1 MRDHSHEDVR
11 PTEQEMS
18 VWNDIDKLLQKKDD
32 VINKLNNYQ
41 GKDEFIRKAIAS
53 RTDISDPAGP
63 LSPEEEAAWKEI
75 SVQAV
80 IINEFYQ
87 FAVSLGM
94 KQVRQTH
101 SPRRGRVSKTHK
113 GVIQH
118 RTKGHTH

>member
-1 MRDHSHEDVR
+1 M
-11 PTEQEMS
+11 
-18 VWNDIDKLLQKKDD
+18 WNDIDRLLQKKDD

-94 KQVRQTH
+94 KANATTTLTTQRQ
-101 SPRRGRVSKTHK
+101 SFQNS
-113 GVIQH
+113 
-118 RTKGHTH
+118 